1 MRLVSDNTGSRNKY
15 TMNKQNHMDAKK
27 RWKFDTCYCPVCDKP
42 RQKGNHTQCSRI
54 TQLKG
59 MTERREISEI
69 MAEKVCSM
77 DKSRQVPP
85 LSKVPST

>member
-1 MRLVSDNTGSRNKY
+1 MRLGSDNTDSKKKA
-15 TMNKQNHMDAKK
+15 MNKQNHMDAKK

-59 MTERREISEI
+59 MTERGEINENNGREG
-69 MAEKVCSM
+69 
-77 DKSRQVPP
+77 
-85 LSKVPST
+85 LFNG

>member
-1 MRLVSDNTGSRNKY
+1 
-15 TMNKQNHMDAKK
+15 MDAKK

-59 MTERREISEI
+59 MTGRGEINEI
-69 MAEKVCSM
+69 MAEKPDSV
-77 DKSRQVPP
+77 DKSSQIPP
-85 LSKVPST
+85 LSKVPSI

>member
-1 MRLVSDNTGSRNKY
+1 
-15 TMNKQNHMDAKK
+15 MDAKK

-59 MTERREISEI
+59 MTERGEINEI
-69 MAEKVCSM
+69 MTEKTCSVG
-77 DKSRQVPP
+77 K
-85 LSKVPST
+85 

>member
-1 MRLVSDNTGSRNKY
+1 
-15 TMNKQNHMDAKK
+15 MNKQNHMDAKK

-59 MTERREISEI
+59 MTERGEINEI
-69 MAEKVCSM
+69 MAEKPDSV
-77 DKSRQVPP
+77 DKSSQISP
-85 LSKVPST
+85 LNKVPGI

>member
-1 MRLVSDNTGSRNKY
+1 
-15 TMNKQNHMDAKK
+15 MNKQNHMDAKK
-27 RWKFDTCYCPVCDKP
+27 RLKLGTCYCPVCDKP

-59 MTERREISEI
+59 MTERGEINGI
-69 MAEKVCSM
+69 MAEKACPV

-85 LSKVPST
+85 LSKAPDI